1 MAWRIE
7 GQVHPEL
14 QCIALLYRYIL
25 LHKPLSS
32 LGRQEG
38 GTVAKIL
45 SVSRTQGFISVSS
58 ISYMA
63 RVMRHEDNW
72 YRMIKL
78 YACNLKI
85 SYFLTKII

>member
-1 MAWRIE
+1 MASKIE

-14 QCIALLYRYIL
+14 QCIALLYMYIL
-25 LHKPLSS
+25 LRKPLSS
-32 LGRQEG
+32 LGCQEG
-38 GTVAKIL
+38 GTVAKLL
-45 SVSRTQGFISVSS
+45 SVSRTQGYISS